1 MANLEF
7 SHTYPY
13 RYDPNGNLLPLVPLR
28 LHLAK
33 DYVVEFLALLDTG
46 AERTLLEGVHL
57 RAAGMDVFEGKP
69 LTFQGFLGART
80 VAYLHPA
87 RVAVANQ
94 ELEIEVAFST
104 QPLLRPVLGRDL
116 LAHFKLGLRERTS
129 ELYLEPETT
138 T

>member
-1 MANLEF
+1 MTGLEF

-13 RYDPNGNLLPLVPLR
+13 RYDANGSPLPLVPIR
-28 LHLAK
+28 LHLAQ

-57 RAAGMDVFEGKP
+57 RAAGLDVFEGKP
-69 LTFQGFLGART
+69 LNSQGFLGART

-87 RVAVANQ
+87 RVTLANQ
-94 ELEIEVAFST
+94 ELDLQVAFST

-129 ELYLEPETT
+129 ELYVESETN
-138 T
+138 